1 MSVCIHFLFEVHN
14 ITKIVRFLRKFLWDG
29 RWRKEKKTNRHRILT
44 VICLS
49 AQVWH
54 KQIAQRLVQGLE
66 QAYQL
71 NSSAVLPYVMQGHF
85 SNDVPIDF
93 FKLIRLLNNGFQGH
107 KFLHVFQMLVATQSP
122 IVKFCCF
129 ELFCLRI
136 FEPKSILKL

>member
-14 ITKIVRFLRKFLWDG
+14 ITKIVRFLMEDG
-29 RWRKEKKTNRHRILT
+29 EKEKKTNRHRILT

-71 NSSAVLPYVMQGHF
+71 NSSAVLPCVMQGHF

-93 FKLIRLLNNGFQGH
+93 F
-107 KFLHVFQMLVATQSP
+107 
-122 IVKFCCF
+122 
-129 ELFCLRI
+129 
-136 FEPKSILKL
+136 

>member
-1 MSVCIHFLFEVHN
+1 ME
-14 ITKIVRFLRKFLWDG
+14 DG
-29 RWRKEKKTNRHRILT
+29 EKEKKTNRNRILT

-71 NSSAVLPYVMQGHF
+71 NSSAVLPCVMQGHF

-93 FKLIRLLNNGFQGH
+93 LKLIRWLNNGFQGH
-107 KFLHVFQMLVATQSP
+107 KFLHVFQMLMAKQSQ
-122 IVKFCCF
+122 IK
-129 ELFCLRI
+129 I
-136 FEPKSILKL
+136 K